1 MHSKTNRLITT
12 SDPNKSHVGATV
24 SRADLHI
31 WISSPELPIQPICP
45 YMEIRDLH
53 IGKKGA
59 LSQQSGWTTEPL
71 SSGPPILQCHNNVA
85 SLLQHL
91 GTKAGASTRAAL
103 TVCRAPLQMLEAK
116 AGTLS
121 LALVG
126 QATLRACS
134 SHFSG
139 RDLELVPPPFGADG
153 SHGTRYAPALLN
165 IHKASAFLA
174 KHSHAP

>member
-1 MHSKTNRLITT
+1 MDIQ
-12 SDPNKSHVGATV
+12 
-24 SRADLHI
+24 SRAAD
-31 WISSPELPIQPICP
+31 PTNMPIYGYQGFP
-45 YMEIRDLH
+45 Y

-59 LSQQSGWTTEPL
+59 LTQQSCWTTEPL

-85 SLLQHL
+85 RLLQHL

-174 KHSHAP
+174 KHSHAPYGRIAGNVSVCVWVYSSVCL